1 MKQQSL
7 LKKINE
13 QIVIQIT
20 TLLFLQAISTV
31 FGDCT
36 NATTGQNFNSAEYI
50 CALASYQISSFNN
63 TNPNLK
69 FPSNDCK
76 NIQQITENGNSYYG
90 TGGNN
95 CDYTQ
100 PIILN
105 FDSSPYYANRVY
117 LFPVQWVYQSNSN
130 CAALDISISVNNL
143 APKSYKLNPSKYLT
157 QGICDYYTERFTYDN
172 INQIVTSVSYTPGS
186 KSKFIE
192 QLYIIIFKCPLG
204 CSQCD
209 STLKNCQ
216 NCIDGYYLQGNSCL
230 KCDSNCKTCINS
242 SKNCLT
248 CQNNLYL
255 YTDQSCQS
263 CSGNRVFINGNNC
276 LDCDVSCLTCDGST
290 SQNCKSCPSN
300 NYLYHGNQC
309 IPCNT
314 DKIYISGT
322 SCLDC
327 DQSCLT
333 CNGSTSKNCIS
344 CPNGSFLYHTNEC
357 VSCTGDKV
365 YINGANC
372 FDCDQ
377 SCLTCY
383 GPSSN
388 NCRSCPNGTYL
399 YQNNRCIPCTDNGK
413 YIKDNFCYDCHSS
426 CQNCNGSL
434 STNCLS
440 CYTGNYLY
448 FDNSCNTC
456 DNNNGYI
463 IQGAY
468 CISCS
473 QGCKTCFG
481 ISQNQCLH
489 CMETYQLFNKQCFQ
503 QYFNYNSSLKNE
515 TMYNIVQLIHDSSQ
529 ITFLSSLLLS
539 FINNLVSTST
549 FAFLMSGFV
558 GQKFSFFLLL
568 DVILPKYL
576 YEILLALQK
585 QYPTQQL
592 RFLNVFRN
600 WINQDITQYQSLRFE
615 EVNISFNILQTCGQ
629 YIIIFSANMVCFL
642 IFYYISAF
650 AKNKKLISF
659 SNLLYDKIFLG
670 FMIQY
675 CQLCLMIFVISINQQ
690 IKEFV
695 KISEIQQIGLKL
707 TFILILFASAG
718 SIFYAFY
725 KYIDYKNTKYQN
737 INFDEITKKKLLDDI
752 IVESNIRIHFILI
765 NLAFEAVIIPT
776 IFIQLNEVWKAATS
790 LSITF
795 QLILVVITIYLRPF
809 TTKLNNALFISNSL
823 LWLLLYIMFLFI
835 SIFVQQPFAKNY
847 ETVLDVGI
855 ILFIVIIFILI
866 FLPSVIM
873 LIQLILWICDYVIKK
888 KKQDLV
894 KQSSNLNKII
904 FNKKVDI
911 KIAKNTSYVL
921 NRYQKEMQISNLFD
935 ELMSKRTQMVKF
947 SKRKDLELSQ
957 LNL

>member
-192 QLYIIIFKCPLG
+192 QLYIIIFK
-204 CSQCD
+204 
-209 STLKNCQ
+209 
-216 NCIDGYYLQGNSCL
+216 
-230 KCDSNCKTCINS
+230 
-242 SKNCLT
+242 
-248 CQNNLYL
+248 
-255 YTDQSCQS
+255 
-263 CSGNRVFINGNNC
+263 
-276 LDCDVSCLTCDGST
+276 
-290 SQNCKSCPSN
+290 
-300 NYLYHGNQC
+300 
-309 IPCNT
+309 
-314 DKIYISGT
+314 
-322 SCLDC
+322 
-327 DQSCLT
+327 
-333 CNGSTSKNCIS
+333 
-344 CPNGSFLYHTNEC
+344 
-357 VSCTGDKV
+357 
-365 YINGANC
+365 
-372 FDCDQ
+372 
-377 SCLTCY
+377 
-383 GPSSN
+383 
-388 NCRSCPNGTYL
+388 
-399 YQNNRCIPCTDNGK
+399 
-413 YIKDNFCYDCHSS
+413 
-426 CQNCNGSL
+426 
-434 STNCLS
+434 
-440 CYTGNYLY
+440 
-448 FDNSCNTC
+448 
-456 DNNNGYI
+456 
-463 IQGAY
+463 GAY